1 MRRLLL
7 ITVAVFVAAGL
18 AVSVSLVAASGARSQ
33 EASEP
38 YTQVVDNATEGRFE
52 APGWETRAATP
63 DSYGAD
69 YSVAEPIEGG
79 EPARFKV
86 NIPETGE
93 YTVFARWPA
102 SETHNVS
109 TVFEVSTASG
119 VESVEVD
126 QQSSGGQWVK
136 LGTYTMEAGDS
147 WAVSVS
153 RVDFFKDLVVADAI
167 QVVQGT
173 QEGISGTLGA
183 TSSDMLAA
191 SRARGTGVKAWRSGK
206 RFLGVPYRF
215 ERCSVRDGMDC
226 SCLTKRAFAPWKTLP
241 DDPNRQ
247 FNYGRRIGRSH
258 IKTGDLLFFNQKSN
272 VPGIDHVGIAGPR
285 GKILHASTFCN
296 KVCTTQRRY
305 IMDDFVGAKRLLR
318 SR

>member
-1 MRRLLL
+1 
-7 ITVAVFVAAGL
+7 VAVFVAAGL
-18 AVSVSLVAASGARSQ
+18 TVSVSLVAAPGARSQ

-38 YTQVVDNATEGRFE
+38 YSQVVDNATEGRFE
-52 APGWETRAATP
+52 APGWETRTATP
-63 DSYGAD
+63 DSFGTD
-69 YSVAEPIEGG
+69 YSVAEPSAGA

-102 SETHNVS
+102 SATHNVS

-119 VESVEVD
+119 IEPVEVD
-126 QQSSGGQWVK
+126 QQSNGGQWVK

-153 RVDFFKDLVVADAI
+153 RVDFFKELVVADAI
-167 QVVQGT
+167 QVVQGA

-191 SRARGTGVKAWRSGK
+191 TRRRGTGRDALRSGR
-206 RFLGVPYRF
+206 RFIGVPYRF

-226 SCLTKRAFAPWKTLP
+226 SCLTKRAFAPWRNLP

-247 FNYGRRIGRSH
+247 FRYGRRIPRSH
-258 IKTGDLLFFNQKSN
+258 IKPGDLLFFNEKAS
-272 VPGIDHVGIAGPR
+272 VPGIDHVGIAAPR
-285 GKILHASTFCN
+285 GKILHASNWCGD
-296 KVCTTQRRY
+296 VCQTYRRF
-305 IMDDFVGAKRLLR
+305 IMDDFVGAKRLLPAR
-318 SR
+318 